1 MPLPRV
7 SNPEVGLAMTDQLTA
22 NSSSSSRYFGAGSHG
37 DGTPTRMSRE
47 KSGDW
52 SAALAWGLTRARSIN
67 SLSGIVVTTA
77 WWS

>member
-1 MPLPRV
+1 
-7 SNPEVGLAMTDQLTA
+7 
-22 NSSSSSRYFGAGSHG
+22 
-37 DGTPTRMSRE
+37 MSRE